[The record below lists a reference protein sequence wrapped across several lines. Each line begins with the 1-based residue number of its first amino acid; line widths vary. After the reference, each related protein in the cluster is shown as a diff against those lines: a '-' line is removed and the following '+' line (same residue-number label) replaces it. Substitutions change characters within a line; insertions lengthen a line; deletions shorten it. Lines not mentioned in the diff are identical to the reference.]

1 MIHLRWPP
9 RRLSTVAM
17 LATFSL
23 SLGACQWPWAS
34 ETDPDEGGVYHNTTT
49 RDVFIYLDS
58 DSGLSRLEGAP
69 PDAMQTLNGPCQSG
83 PLVAKHTDSGPVI
96 DAWEGKF
103 CFGDYWTI
111 PSGGLIKNAAND
123 PIAVRSGSTTHT
135 VVIGPG
141 GTGSLEAP
149 CADPPIIVETDADE
163 ELVPPRLEPLCV
175 GDVWVIEEP

>member
-1 MIHLRWPP
+1 MDKVRVYELARDIGITSPEAI
-9 RRLSTVAM
+9 RLLKDKLQIRVKSASSTIEEDVAIK
-17 LATFSL
+17 LKRL
-23 SLGACQWPWAS
+23 
-34 ETDPDEGGVYHNTTT
+34 
-49 RDVFIYLDS
+49 I
-58 DSGLSRLEGAP
+58 RLEGAP
-69 PDAMQTLNGPCQSG
+69 PGAMQTLNGPCQSG
-83 PLVAKHTDSGPVI
+83 PLVAKYTDSGPVV

-141 GTGSLEAP
+141 RTGSLEAP
-149 CADPPIIVETDADE
+149 CADPPIIVGTDADE
-163 ELVPPRLEPLCV
+163 ELVPPRLEPFCV